1 MGNGELESFS
11 GNKGIDKIHKIT
23 VMDCYSLDM
32 SRHQEQQSESS
43 RIIVYYVNFV
53 TAWTLN
59 LESVLTF
66 RSEELLKEVN
76 R

>member
-43 RIIVYYVNFV
+43 RIIVFYNPIFIVH
-53 TAWTLN
+53 LDG
-59 LESVLTF
+59 VLSF
-66 RSEELLKEVN
+66 LRL
-76 R
+76 